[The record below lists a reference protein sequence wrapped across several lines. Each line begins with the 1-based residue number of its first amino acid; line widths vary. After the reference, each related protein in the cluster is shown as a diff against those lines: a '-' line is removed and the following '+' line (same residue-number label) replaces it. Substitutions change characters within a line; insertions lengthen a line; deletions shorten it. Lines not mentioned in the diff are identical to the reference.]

1 MRTLMAIDTSYL
13 FYRAFFGLPGTLVSP
28 DGFPVNAVRGT
39 CDFLTRLIGDFSP
52 DEVVCAWDDDWRPA
66 WRVELVPSYKAHRV
80 GADGREDVDTDLARQ
95 IPWVRQALEAV
106 GIPVVGAA
114 QYEADDVLASL
125 AAKHD
130 GKTLVVSGDRDLL
143 QLASESTSVI
153 YVGKSVSKPD
163 VMTPQHVRQRY
174 GIPADRYV
182 DYAVLRGD
190 PSDGLPGV
198 AGIGE
203 KTAVKLVSEFS
214 SLEAM
219 LEAAE
224 DQASTMR
231 PAMRRNLRDSADYL
245 AKARQVVITVDT
257 LPLESVQLR
266 SPDSD
271 AVAALTSELGLGSS
285 LERLANALVAAK

>member
-66 WRVELVPSYKAHRV
+66 WRVELVSSYKAHRV
-80 GADGREDVDTDLARQ
+80 GADGGEDVDKDLARQ
-95 IPWVRQALEAV
+95 IPWVRQALKAV

-114 QYEADDVLASL
+114 QHEADDVLASL

-130 GKTLVVSGDRDLL
+130 GKTLVVTGDRDLL

-163 VMTPQHVRQRY
+163 LMTPQHVRQRY

-231 PAMRRNLRDSADYL
+231 PAVRRHLRESADYL
-245 AKARQVVITVDT
+245 AKARRVVLTVDT

>member
-1 MRTLMAIDTSYL
+1 MAIDTSYL

-66 WRVELVPSYKAHRV
+66 WRVELVSSYKAHRV
-80 GADGREDVDTDLARQ
+80 GADGGEDVDKDLARQ
-95 IPWVRQALEAV
+95 IPWVRQALKAV

-114 QYEADDVLASL
+114 QHEADDVLASL

-130 GKTLVVSGDRDLL
+130 GKTLVVTGDRDLL

-163 VMTPQHVRQRY
+163 LMTPQHVRQRY

-231 PAMRRNLRDSADYL
+231 PAVRRHLRDSAVYL
-245 AKARQVVITVDT
+245 AKARRVVITVDT

>member
-1 MRTLMAIDTSYL
+1 MAIDTSYL

>member
-1 MRTLMAIDTSYL
+1 MAIDTSYL

-39 CDFLTRLIGDFSP
+39 CDFLTRWIGDFSP

-80 GADGREDVDTDLARQ
+80 GADGGEDVDKDLARQ

-143 QLASESTSVI
+143 QLASESTSVV

-163 VMTPQHVRQRY
+163 LMTPQHVRQRY

-231 PAMRRNLRDSADYL
+231 PAVRRHLCDSADYL
-245 AKARQVVITVDT
+245 AKARRVVITVDT

-271 AVAALTSELGLGSS
+271 AVAVLTSELGLGSS

>member
-1 MRTLMAIDTSYL
+1 MAIDTSYL

-39 CDFLTRLIGDFSP
+39 CDFLTRWIGDFSP

-80 GADGREDVDTDLARQ
+80 GADGGEDVDKDLARQ

-143 QLASESTSVI
+143 QLASESTSVV

-163 VMTPQHVRQRY
+163 LMTPQHVRQRY

-224 DQASTMR
+224 DRASTMR
-231 PAMRRNLRDSADYL
+231 PAVRRNLRDSADYL
-245 AKARQVVITVDT
+245 AKARRVVITVDT

>member
-39 CDFLTRLIGDFSP
+39 CDFLTRWIGDFSP

-80 GADGREDVDTDLARQ
+80 GADGGEDVDKDLARQ

-143 QLASESTSVI
+143 QLASESTSVV

-163 VMTPQHVRQRY
+163 LMTPQHVRQRY

-231 PAMRRNLRDSADYL
+231 PAVRRHLCDSADYL
-245 AKARQVVITVDT
+245 AKAMRVVITVDT

-271 AVAALTSELGLGSS
+271 AVAVLTSELGLGSS